1 MEEETKTEA
10 AAEKEEG
17 VVTPEDINNMSSE
30 DFNKYMDE
38 VIICRAE
45 RSQ

>member
-1 MEEETKTEA
+1 MEEETKTKA

-17 VVTPEDINNMSSE
+17 VVTPEDINNM
-30 DFNKYMDE
+30 DE